1 MKVPLSWL
9 REYVPHT
16 LSPAELADRLTQAGL
31 EVAGVKVLG
40 LPVPEG
46 LNVKADERGPLW
58 DRDKVII
65 GELVKVEPHPN
76 ADRLTRPTIHYG
88 TGRTQQVVTGAPNIK
103 VGDQGQKVVLG
114 LLGTQ
119 YFDGH
124 AKVKQLGTL
133 KPGKI
138 RGVPSEGM
146 VMSEFELGIS
156 EEHEGIILLE
166 ADAPV
171 GTPLADYMGD
181 VVLELDV
188 LPNMARCLALIGIA
202 REVAAL
208 TGTNV
213 KLPAAVIK
221 AGGDSIEGQV
231 DVVIEDPKLSAR
243 YAAGLIKNV
252 TIGPA
257 PGWMRRRLTY
267 AGMRPI
273 NNIVDIT
280 NYVMLEWGQPLH
292 AFDYDKLRA
301 RAGGKAPTITVRPAQ
316 AGEVIKTLD
325 KVERKLTPE
334 NLIIADTKGPIAI
347 AGVMGGADTE
357 VSAETKNI
365 LLESAS
371 FDFVSVRRTMRTMN
385 LPSEASVR
393 FSKGVPAAS
402 VKPAAERALALI
414 AEFGGGTVASGLV
427 DRYPAPRPP
436 QVVELDLDDVSATLG
451 MDIPAAEVTRV
462 LRALEFNVEASMPR
476 ELSVTVPPHRL
487 DIQAGEAVLIEDLI
501 RIHGYRNLP
510 ATLLADKLPEQHGN
524 EELAREEQVRD
535 ILVGAGLQEVITYA
549 LTEPA
554 HEQPLGVGDAGYVEL
569 ENPISSERSVLRQS
583 VLGSVLEVAATNLK
597 NTDDV
602 RLFEVG
608 LAYVPKAGERFPDE
622 QRRLAVV
629 LAGRREPEY
638 WKEAGSKPPLLD
650 FFDIKGVVEALAGDL
665 HLPDVAY
672 QPSKTAYLHP
682 GKSADLLVKGEIVGS
697 FGQMNPRVVRQ
708 YSAGLKGYESLRDRE
723 LFVGEFD
730 LQAIVARVPA
740 RFTYTPV
747 PIFPAALRD
756 IAVIVDDSMTSERIE
771 AEIRAAG
778 GSLLRGVRLFDLY
791 KGDSI
796 PADRK
801 SLAYALTYQ
810 ADDRTL
816 TDKEVDKAHKKIEDR
831 LKHMLKASIRGEEA
845 AK

>member
-1 MKVPLSWL
+1 MKLPLRWL
-9 REYVPHT
+9 CDYVPHSLT
-16 LSPAELADRLTQAGL
+16 PAELADRLTQAGL

-40 LPVPEG
+40 LPIPEG
-46 LNVKADERGPLW
+46 LTVKAEERGPVW
-58 DRDKVII
+58 EREKVII
-65 GELVKVEPHPN
+65 GELAEVKKHPD
-76 ADRLTRPTIHYG
+76 ADKLTLPTIAFG
-88 TGRTQQVVTGAPNIK
+88 GGRTQQVVTGAPNIK
-103 VGDQGQKVVLG
+103 VGDKGQKVVVG

-124 AKVKQLGTL
+124 AKVKALGIL

-146 VMSEFELGIS
+146 VMSEYELGIS
-156 EEHEGIILLE
+156 EEHEGIIILE
-166 ADAPV
+166 DDAPV

-188 LPNMARCLALIGIA
+188 LPNMARCLSMIGIA

-208 TGTNV
+208 TGHHV
-213 KLPAAVIK
+213 KLPTATIK
-221 AGGDSIEGQV
+221 PGGDPIQGQV
-231 DVVIEDPKLSAR
+231 DVIIEDPKLSSR
-243 YAAGLIKNV
+243 YAAGLVKNV
-252 TIGPA
+252 KVGPS
-257 PGWMRRRLTY
+257 PGWLRRRLTY

-292 AFDYDKLRA
+292 AFDYDKLRE
-301 RAGGKAPTITVRPAQ
+301 RAGGKAPTITVRPART
-316 AGEVIKTLD
+316 GEIIKTLD
-325 KVERKLTPE
+325 DNERKLTPD

-371 FDFVSVRRTMRTMN
+371 FDFVSVRRTMRAMN

-393 FSKGVPAAS
+393 FSKGVPAES

-414 AEFGGGTVASGLV
+414 AEYGGGTVCTGLV

-436 QVVELDLDDVSATLG
+436 EVVELDLDDVTAMLG
-451 MDIPAAEVTRV
+451 MDIPAVEVARI
-462 LRALEFNVEASMPR
+462 LKALEFTVEASMPR

-487 DIQAGEAVLIEDLI
+487 DVQAGEADLIEDII

-524 EELAREEQVRD
+524 EEIAREEQVRD
-535 ILVGAGLQEVITYA
+535 ILVSAGLQEVITYA

-554 HEQPLGVGDAGYVEL
+554 REKPLGVGEAGYIEL
-569 ENPISSERSVLRQS
+569 ENPISSERSVMRQS
-583 VLGSVLEVAATNLK
+583 VLGGVIEVAANNLK
-597 NTDDV
+597 HTDDV

-608 LAYVPKAGERFPDE
+608 LAYVPKPGERFPQE
-622 QRRLAVV
+622 QRRLALVMT
-629 LAGRREPEY
+629 GRRQPEY
-638 WKEAGSKPPLLD
+638 WKDAGTKPPPLD
-650 FFDIKGVVEALAGDL
+650 FFDIKGAAEALAGDL
-665 HLPDVAY
+665 HLPEVTY
-672 QPSKTAYLHP
+672 QPSKTACLHP
-682 GKSADLLVKGEIVGS
+682 GRSADLLVKGKVVGS
-697 FGQMNPRVVRQ
+697 FGQMNPRIVRQ
-708 YSAGLKGYESLRDRE
+708 YSEGLKGYESLRDRE
-723 LFVGEFD
+723 LLVGEFD
-730 LQAIVARVPA
+730 LQAILSLVPA
-740 RFTYTPV
+740 RYTYTPV
-747 PIFPAALRD
+747 PVFPAALRD
-756 IAVIVDDSMTSERIE
+756 IAVIVDETTTSERLMV
-771 AEIRAAG
+771 EIRAAG
-778 GSLLRGVRLFDLY
+778 GTLLRGVRLFDLY
-791 KGDSI
+791 RGESI
-796 PADRK
+796 PAGKK

-831 LKHMLKASIRGEEA
+831 LKHMLKAAIRGEEA
-845 AK
+845 K

>member
-1 MKVPLSWL
+1 MKLPLSWL
-9 REYVPHT
+9 RDYVACSLT
-16 LSPAELADRLTQAGL
+16 PAELVDRLTQAGL

-40 LPVPEG
+40 LPIPEG
-46 LNVKADERGPLW
+46 LNVKAEDRGPVW
-58 DRDKVII
+58 ERDKVII
-65 GELVKVEPHPN
+65 GELVEVNKHPD
-76 ADRLTRPTIHYG
+76 ADRLTLPTIAYG
-88 TGRTQQVVTGAPNIK
+88 SGRTQQVVTGAPNIK
-103 VGDQGQKVVLG
+103 AGDKGQKVILG
-114 LLGTQ
+114 LVGTQ

-124 AKVKQLGTL
+124 AKVKQLGVL

-146 VMSEFELGIS
+146 VMSEYELGIS
-156 EEHEGIILLE
+156 EEHEGIIILE

-181 VVLELDV
+181 IVLELDV
-188 LPNMARCLALIGIA
+188 LPNMARCLSMIGIA

-208 TGTNV
+208 TGQHV
-213 KLPAAVIK
+213 KLPAAALK
-221 AGGDSIEGQV
+221 PGGEAIQGQV

-243 YAAGLIKNV
+243 YAAGLVKNV
-252 TIGPA
+252 KIGPA

-292 AFDYDKLRA
+292 AFDYDKLRE
-301 RAGGKAPTITVRPAQ
+301 RAGGKAPTIIVRPAR
-316 AGEVIKTLD
+316 AGETIKTLD
-325 KVERKLTPE
+325 GNDRKLTPE
-334 NLIIADTKGPIAI
+334 TLVIADTKGPIAI
-347 AGVMGGADTE
+347 AGVMGGAETE

-371 FDFVSVRRTMRTMN
+371 FDFVSVRRTMRNLN

-393 FSKGVPAAS
+393 FSKGVPAES

-414 AEFGGGTVASGLV
+414 GEHGGGIVCTGLV
-427 DRYPAPRPP
+427 DLYPAPRPP

-451 MDIPAAEVTRV
+451 MEIPAAEVARI
-462 LRALEFNVEASMPR
+462 LKALEYNVEASMPR
-476 ELSVTVPPHRL
+476 ELSVTVPAHRL
-487 DIQAGEAVLIEDLI
+487 DVQAGEADLVEDII

-510 ATLLADKLPEQHGN
+510 ATLLADQLPEQHGN

-554 HEQPLGVGDAGYVEL
+554 REKPLGVGEAGYLEL
-569 ENPISSERSVLRQS
+569 ENPISSERSVMRQS
-583 VLGSVLEVAATNLK
+583 VLSGVIEVAANNLK

-608 LAYVPKAGERFPDE
+608 ITFVPKAGERFPQE
-622 QRRLAVV
+622 QRRLAV
-629 LAGRREPEY
+629 LMTGRRQAEY
-638 WKEAGSKPPLLD
+638 WKDAGTKPPPLD
-650 FFDIKGVVEALAGDL
+650 FFDIKGAVEALATDL
-665 HLPDVAY
+665 HLPEVTY
-672 QPSKTAYLHP
+672 QPSKTSYLHP
-682 GKSADLLVKGEIVGS
+682 GRSADLVVKGKVVGS
-697 FGQMNPRVVRQ
+697 FGQMNPRIVRQ
-708 YSAGLKGYESLRDRE
+708 YSEGLKGYESLRDRE
-723 LFVGEFD
+723 LLVGEFD
-730 LQAIVARVPA
+730 LQAILELVPA
-740 RFTYTPV
+740 RYTYTPV
-747 PIFPAALRD
+747 PVFPAALRD
-756 IAVIVDDSMTSERIE
+756 IAVIVDEATPSERVL
-771 AEIRAAG
+771 AEIRTAG
-778 GSLLRGVRLFDLY
+778 AGLLRGVRLFDLY
-791 KGDSI
+791 KGESI
-796 PADRK
+796 PAGKK

-831 LKHMLKASIRGEEA
+831 LKHVLKAAIRGEEA
-845 AK
+845 K

>member
-1 MKVPLSWL
+1 MKLPLSWL
-9 REYVPHT
+9 RDYVATSLTPV
-16 LSPAELADRLTQAGL
+16 ELVDRLTQAGL

-46 LNVKADERGPLW
+46 LNVKAEDRGPVW
-58 DRDKVII
+58 ERDKVII
-65 GELVKVEPHPN
+65 GELVEVKKHPD
-76 ADRLTRPTIHYG
+76 ADRLTLPTIAYG
-88 TGRTQQVVTGAPNIK
+88 SGRVQQVVTGAPNIK
-103 VGDQGQKVVLG
+103 VGDKGQKVILG

-124 AKVKQLGTL
+124 AKVKQLGVL

-146 VMSEFELGIS
+146 VMSEYELGIS
-156 EEHEGIILLE
+156 EEHEGIIILE

-181 VVLELDV
+181 IVLELDV
-188 LPNMARCLALIGIA
+188 LPNMSRCLSMIGIA

-208 TGTNV
+208 TGQHV
-213 KLPAAVIK
+213 KLPAATLK
-221 AGGDSIEGQV
+221 PGGEVVQGQV

-243 YAAGLIKNV
+243 YAAGLVKNV
-252 TIGPA
+252 KIGPA

-292 AFDYDKLRA
+292 AFDYDKLRE
-301 RAGGKAPTITVRPAQ
+301 RAGGKAPTITVRPAR
-316 AGEVIKTLD
+316 AGEMIKTLD
-325 KVERKLTPE
+325 GNDRKLTPDT
-334 NLIIADTKGPIAI
+334 LVIADTKGPIAI
-347 AGVMGGADTE
+347 AGVMGGAETE

-371 FDFVSVRRTMRTMN
+371 FDFVSVRRTMRSLN

-393 FSKGVPAAS
+393 FSKGVPAES
-402 VKPAAERALALI
+402 VKPAGERALALI
-414 AEFGGGTVASGLV
+414 AEYGCGSVCTGLV

-436 QVVELDLDDVSATLG
+436 QVVDLDLDDVTATLG
-451 MDIPAAEVTRV
+451 MEIPAAEVTRI
-462 LRALEFNVEASMPR
+462 LKALEFNVEASMPR

-487 DIQAGEAVLIEDLI
+487 DVQAGEADLVEDII

-510 ATLLADKLPEQHGN
+510 STLLADQLPEQHGN

-554 HEQPLGVGDAGYVEL
+554 REKPLGVGEAGYLEL
-569 ENPISSERSVLRQS
+569 ENPISSERSVMRQS
-583 VLGSVLEVAATNLK
+583 VLSGVIEVAANNLK

-602 RLFEVG
+602 RLFELG
-608 LAYVPKAGERFPDE
+608 IAYVPKSGERFPQE
-622 QRRLAVV
+622 QRRLALVMT
-629 LAGRREPEY
+629 GRRQSEY
-638 WKEAGSKPPLLD
+638 WKDGGAKPPALD
-650 FFDIKGVVEALAGDL
+650 FFDIKGAVEALAADL
-665 HLPDVAY
+665 HLPEVTY
-672 QPSKTAYLHP
+672 QPSKTSYLHP
-682 GKSADLLVKGEIVGS
+682 GRSADLVVKGKVVGS
-697 FGQMNPRVVRQ
+697 FGQMNPRIVRQ
-708 YSAGLKGYESLRDRE
+708 YSEGLKGYESLRDRE
-723 LFVGEFD
+723 LLVGEFD
-730 LQAIVARVPA
+730 LQAILALVPA
-740 RFTYTPV
+740 RYTYTPV

-756 IAVIVDDSMTSERIE
+756 IAVIVDEAMPSERVL
-771 AEIRAAG
+771 AEIRTAG
-778 GSLLRGVRLFDLY
+778 AGLLRGVRLFDLY
-791 KGDSI
+791 KGESI
-796 PADRK
+796 PAGKK
-801 SLAYALTYQ
+801 SLAYALSYQ

-831 LKHMLKASIRGEEA
+831 LKHVLKAAIRGEEA
-845 AK
+845 GK